1 MNILKF
7 FILNFSK
14 NTTYCL
20 LLIAYCLL
28 ATPSVFGQNWK
39 LYKKNAALDCQ
50 FFTTDN
56 LHNIYITT
64 SKNEILKYNE
74 DGSFDARFVNIKMG
88 KLGVFDATNPF
99 KLLVYYPDF
108 QTIQLLDKE
117 LNSLGSFNL
126 NDLNIIRVGAV
137 TMSDD
142 GNVWVYDAGNNKL
155 LKISGTG
162 SNVKQSESAV
172 VPFAGSTP
180 TQMLFKDNF
189 LFVNIPAKGV
199 YQFDR
204 FGKFVKTVDIKN
216 ISYFQVIDNQ
226 LFYKQK
232 DVISRFHLQTLKTVV
247 VKMPDGVTG
256 KEPLRLEKNWLF
268 TQQGKTIF
276 VHEQVQ

>member
-1 MNILKF
+1 MNITILKF
-7 FILNFSK
+7 P
-14 NTTYCL
+14 
-20 LLIAYCLL
+20 LLIFSFLIL
-28 ATPSVFGQNWK
+28 STPSVFGQNWK

-64 SKNEILKYNE
+64 AKNEILKYNE

-99 KLLVYYPDF
+99 KLMVYYPDF
-108 QTIQLLDKE
+108 QTVQLLDKE

-126 NDLNIIRVGAV
+126 NDLNVIRVGAV

-172 VPFAGSTP
+172 VPFAGSMP

-189 LFVNIPAKGV
+189 LFVNIPTKGV

-204 FGKFVKTVDIKN
+204 FGKFVKNIDIKN

-232 DVISRFHLQTLKTVV
+232 DIISRFHLQTLKTVA
-247 VKMPDGVTG
+247 VKMPEGVTG

-276 VHEQVQ
+276 VHEEVQ

>member
-1 MNILKF
+1 MNIRILKF
-7 FILNFSK
+7 IILNLSF
-14 NTTYCL
+14 
-20 LLIAYCLL
+20 LILT
-28 ATPSVFGQNWK
+28 TPSVFGQNWK
-39 LYKKNAALDCQ
+39 LYKKNDALDCR

-56 LHNIYITT
+56 LHNVYILT
-64 SKNEILKYNE
+64 SKNEILKYNQ

-88 KLGVFDATNPF
+88 KLGVFDATNAF
-99 KLLVYYPDF
+99 KLMVYYPDF

-162 SNVKQSESAV
+162 SNVKQSESGV
-172 VPFAGSTP
+172 VPFAGAMP

-189 LFVNIPAKGV
+189 LFVNIPTKGI

-204 FGKFVKTVDIKN
+204 FGKFVKNFDIKN
-216 ISYFQVIDNQ
+216 ITYFQVIDSQ
-226 LFYKQK
+226 IFYRQTDKL
-232 DVISRFHLQTLKTVV
+232 SRFHLQTLKTALI
-247 VKMPDGVTG
+247 KLPEGVTG

-268 TQQGKTIF
+268 TQQGKTI
-276 VHEQVQ
+276 VIHEQVQ